1 MRILTQIQQERITN
15 FESEI
20 SKLRENLR
28 DCESQINAKEVRISL
43 QTFTIS
49 FIFTLLQ

>member
-1 MRILTQIQQERITN
+1 MRILTRIQQERITN

-28 DCESQINAKEVRISL
+28 DYESQINAKEVRISL
-43 QTFTIS
+43 HTFTV
-49 FIFTLLQ
+49 FIVL